1 MTYSLDLQQ
10 KVLQY
15 IDKTGNISKAS
26 NVAQMSRNTI
36 YQWLKLQK
44 KTGSLNHQAR
54 GTQLRKVDR
63 KKLKE
68 YLDKH
73 LDAYLTEITDIFI
86 VIQQLFTMP

>member
-1 MTYSLDLQQ
+1 MWLKCPEIL
-10 KVLQY
+10 
-15 IDKTGNISKAS
+15 
-26 NVAQMSRNTI
+26 

-68 YLDKH
+68 YLAST
-73 LDAYLTEITDIFI
+73 LMLT
-86 VIQQLFTMP
+86 